1 MVRGYAFDAI
11 LLRMQDD
18 PQRYWRDLTE
28 NYRQMSDGELLQLG
42 ESRGDLTEMAQ
53 QVLRDEMRRRGLNDA
68 KPANAPHIAGQPAV
82 VHWESPRYRDMSREA
97 SDESDVPGEFTWKTV
112 LCECDT
118 SQEAWQV
125 GETLKRAGIESW
137 VTGSRSTWDVS
148 GPRVQVAA
156 DQLEQAQAVLASP
169 IPPEVIAESQMEVP
183 EFALPGC
190 PQCGAS
196 DPLLE
201 SVDPVNTWLC
211 ETCGAEWSDP
221 EDGSDDEEKSST
233 SP

>member
-1 MVRGYAFDAI
+1 
-11 LLRMQDD
+11 MQDD

-28 NYRQMSDGELLQLG
+28 NYRQMSDGELLELG

-53 QVLRDEMRRRGLNDA
+53 QVLRDEMRKRGLDEL
-68 KPANAPHIAGQPAV
+68 KPANAPHITGHPAV

-97 SDESDVPGEFTWKTV
+97 SDESDVPGEFTWKTL

-125 GETLKRAGIESW
+125 GETLRRAGIESW
-137 VTGSRSTWDVS
+137 VTGSRSAWDVS

-169 IPPEVIAESQMEVP
+169 IPQEVIEESQMKVP

-190 PQCGAS
+190 QQCGAS

-201 SVDPVNTWLC
+201 SVDPVNAWLC
-211 ETCGAEWSDP
+211 ESCGAEWSDP
-221 EDGSDDEEKSST
+221 EDASNDEEKSST

>member
-1 MVRGYAFDAI
+1 M
-11 LLRMQDD
+11 
-18 PQRYWRDLTE
+18 
-28 NYRQMSDGELLQLG
+28 
-42 ESRGDLTEMAQ
+42 
-53 QVLRDEMRRRGLNDA
+53 
-68 KPANAPHIAGQPAV
+68 
-82 VHWESPRYRDMSREA
+82 
-97 SDESDVPGEFTWKTV
+97 
-112 LCECDT
+112 
-118 SQEAWQV
+118 
-125 GETLKRAGIESW
+125 
-137 VTGSRSTWDVS
+137 GSRSVWDAS

-169 IPPEVIAESQMEVP
+169 IPQEVIAESQMEVP

-201 SVDPVNTWLC
+201 SADPVNTWLC

-221 EDGSDDEEKSST
+221 EDASDDEEKSST

>member
-1 MVRGYAFDAI
+1 
-11 LLRMQDD
+11 MQDD

-53 QVLRDEMRRRGLNDA
+53 QVLRDEMRKRGLDDA
-68 KPANAPHIAGQPAV
+68 RPADARTVTGRPAT
-82 VHWESPRYRDMSREA
+82 VHWESPRYRDLARAA
-97 SDESDVPGEFTWKTV
+97 SDESDVPGEFTWKTL

-125 GETLKRAGIESW
+125 SETLRRAGIESW
-137 VTGSRSTWDVS
+137 VTGSRSAWDVS

-156 DQLEQAQAVLASP
+156 DQLEHAQAVMTSP
-169 IPPEVIAESQMEVP
+169 IPREVIEESQIKVP
-183 EFALPGC
+183 EFELPGC
-190 PQCGAS
+190 PKCGAS

-201 SVDPVNTWLC
+201 SADPVNAWLC

-221 EDGSDDEEKSST
+221 EDGSES
-233 SP
+233 

>member
-1 MVRGYAFDAI
+1 
-11 LLRMQDD
+11 MQDD

-42 ESRGDLTEMAQ
+42 ESRGDLTEVAQ
-53 QVLRDEMRRRGLNDA
+53 QVLRDEMRKRGLDES
-68 KPANAPHIAGQPAV
+68 KPADAPKLTGHPAV
-82 VHWESPRYRDMSREA
+82 VHWESPRYRDRSHEA
-97 SDESDVPGEFTWKTV
+97 SDGSDIPGEFTWKTL

-125 GETLKRAGIESW
+125 GETLRRAGIESW
-137 VTGSRSTWDVS
+137 VTGSRSAWDVS

-156 DQLEQAQAVLASP
+156 DQLEQAQAVMASP
-169 IPPEVIAESQMEVP
+169 ISHEVIEESQVKLP
-183 EFALPGC
+183 EFELPGC
-190 PQCGAS
+190 PTCGAS

-201 SVDPVNTWLC
+201 SVDPVNVWRC

-221 EDGSDDEEKSST
+221 EDASESSAE
-233 SP
+233 

>member
-1 MVRGYAFDAI
+1 
-11 LLRMQDD
+11 MQGD

-28 NYRQMSDGELLQLG
+28 NYRQMSDGELLELG

-53 QVLRDEMRRRGLNDA
+53 QVLRDEMRKRGLDDA
-68 KPANAPHIAGQPAV
+68 KPADARNITGQPAV
-82 VHWESPRYRDMSREA
+82 AHWESPRYRDMSRDA
-97 SDESDVPGEFTWKTV
+97 SDETDIPHEFTWKTL
-112 LCECDT
+112 LCECET

-125 GETLKRAGIESW
+125 GETLRRAGIESW
-137 VTGSRSTWDVS
+137 VMGSRSLWDAS

-169 IPPEVIAESQMEVP
+169 IPQEVIEESQKKMP
-183 EFALPGC
+183 EFELPGC
-190 PQCGAS
+190 PTCGAS

-201 SVDPVNTWLC
+201 SADPVNTWLC

-221 EDGSDDEEKSST
+221 EDGSDDGPQSST

>member
-11 LLRMQDD
+11 LLPMPDD

-28 NYRQMSDGELLQLG
+28 NYGQMSDGELLDLG

-53 QVLRDEMRRRGLNDA
+53 QVLRDEMRKRGLDDA
-68 KPANAPHIAGQPAV
+68 KPVNAAHITGQPAV
-82 VHWESPRYRDMSREA
+82 VHWESPRYRDRAREA
-97 SDESDVPGEFTWKTV
+97 PDESDEPGEFTWKTL

-125 GETLKRAGIESW
+125 GETLRRAGIESW

-211 ETCGAEWSDP
+211 ESCGAEWSDP
-221 EDGSDDEEKSST
+221 EDGSDDGEKSSGE
-233 SP
+233 